1 MSLTITGLII
11 RVEGFG
17 ESRMAEAVDILRSL
31 NNEVSSA
38 CVAPSGRVEKIF
50 HPGNK
55 KIQPVVPNKHKSWC
69 APFFKTE
76 IASTKTIRLMNR

>member
-1 MSLTITGLII
+1 MYINCL

-17 ESRMAEAVDILRSL
+17 EARMAEAVDILRSL
-31 NNEVSSA
+31 NNEVSEA
-38 CVAPSGRVEKIF
+38 CVTEASGKVEKIF

-55 KIQPVVPNKHKSWC
+55 KIQPVVPNKHKAWC

-76 IASTKTIRLMNR
+76 IASTKAIRSMNR